1 MSRLVVVRHG
11 QASFF
16 AADYDQLSSLGAE
29 QSSRL
34 GDHWAA
40 RGVRATRAFVGPR
53 RRHRQTHDAVAAA
66 YAARGLPW
74 PDAEELPELDEHHG
88 PRVVEQVLRLEAA
101 SAGVGPLAASDEP
114 ALGAPAAD
122 GPAAMERQRQY
133 LRDFARVT
141 RGWARGEI
149 DAPEV
154 ESWRAFRAR
163 VERGIGRV
171 ASAVAAEP
179 DALAVVFSSGGPVA
193 ATAALALGLGDE
205 AALELSWAVSNA
217 SVSEF
222 VHREGRLL
230 LSVFN
235 AAGHLEPGHVTM
247 V

>member
-16 AADYDQLSSLGAE
+16 AADYDQLSSLGTE
-29 QSSRL
+29 QSRRL

-66 YAARGLPW
+66 YAARGIAW
-74 PDAEELPELDEHHG
+74 PEAEELPELDEHHG

-101 SAGVGPLAASDEP
+101 AAGAPPLAA
-114 ALGAPAAD
+114 AD
-122 GPAAMERQRQY
+122 PLDDDERQRRY

-141 RGWARGEI
+141 RRWARGEVL
-149 DAPEV
+149 APEV
-154 ESWRAFRAR
+154 ESWQAFLAR
-163 VERGIGRV
+163 VQRGV
-171 ASAVAAEP
+171 ACAVAPVAADP
-179 DALAVVFSSGGPVA
+179 DGLAVLFTSGGPVA
-193 ATAALALGLGDE
+193 ATVALALAVDDE
-205 AALELSWAVSNA
+205 TALELSWSVANA

-222 VHREGRLL
+222 VHRDGRLL

-235 AAGHLEPGHVTM
+235 AASHLPPEHVTM